1 MPINRRKFISAMR
14 SSAFPPV
21 GRRRRLPLVL
31 NSECPD

>member
-1 MPINRRKFISAMR
+1 MR